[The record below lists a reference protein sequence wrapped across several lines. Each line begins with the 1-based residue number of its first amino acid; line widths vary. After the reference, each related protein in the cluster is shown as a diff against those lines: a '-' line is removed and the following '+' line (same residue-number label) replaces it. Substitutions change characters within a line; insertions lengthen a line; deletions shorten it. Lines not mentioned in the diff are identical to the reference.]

1 MDAENVEKIVQ
12 QLSEKTEK
20 HQEVIMNIAQ
30 RLQDKGVKAGW
41 EKGHQQGLEE
51 GIEKGKHEANL
62 AIARTLL
69 KNGISLELIMESTG
83 LSQEELISLQWCDRC
98 PVLLMW
104 RALFFLCI
112 LQNHHNTAYWYINGL
127 SYVR

>member
-1 MDAENVEKIVQ
+1 MMISILN
-12 QLSEKTEK
+12 T
-20 HQEVIMNIAQ
+20 
-30 RLQDKGVKAGW
+30 RP

-83 LSQEELISLQWCDRC
+83 LSQEELISLQ
-98 PVLLMW
+98 
-104 RALFFLCI
+104 
-112 LQNHHNTAYWYINGL
+112 
-127 SYVR
+127 

>member
-30 RLQDKGVKAGW
+30 RLQDKGLKAGW

-51 GIEKGKHEANL
+51 GIEKGIEKGKHEANL
-62 AIARTLL
+62 ATARTLL

-83 LSQEELISLQWCDRC
+83 LSQEELISLQWCDRR
-98 PVLLMW
+98 PVLLM
-104 RALFFLCI
+104 
-112 LQNHHNTAYWYINGL
+112 
-127 SYVR
+127 